1 MTTGHVDA
9 QPGSNTGTRPMM
21 SGLGTLVMLVTAL
34 MLMIAAL
41 FRWRENGWGAL
52 AWLFGFVAMT
62 AIRLPHAKRNRAN
75 QIVTARK
82 GLDETLLLI
91 GMFTTMMALPL
102 LHLATGIFAFA
113 DYRLPAAATAFGAIL
128 LVPMLWLFWRSH
140 ADLGRNWSPGL
151 EVRQGHDLV
160 TGGVYA
166 RWRHPMYVAIWLTVL
181 SQPLLIHNAIGG
193 LLAVP
198 AFAAMWLLR
207 VPQEEAMLRERF
219 GEAYD
224 AYCARVGRLWPM
236 VRS

>member
-1 MTTGHVDA
+1 MAAGQMEAQRHSDA
-9 QPGSNTGTRPMM
+9 GARPMM
-21 SGLGTLVMLVTAL
+21 SWAVTQL
-34 MLMIAAL
+34 MLAAAMVSIIAAL

-52 AWLFGFVAMT
+52 AWLAMVVAMT
-62 AIRLPHAKRNRAN
+62 AIRLPHATRNRSNRVVA
-75 QIVTARK
+75 ARK
-82 GLDETLLLI
+82 GLDEVLLLI
-91 GMFTTMMALPL
+91 GMFATMLLLPL

-113 DYRLPAAATAFGAIL
+113 DYRLPDWATGIGAAA

-151 EVRQGHDLV
+151 EVREGHDLV

-166 RWRHPMYVAIWLTVL
+166 RWRHPMYAAIWLAVL
-181 SQPLLIHNAIGG
+181 IQPLLIHNAIAG

-198 AFAAMWLLR
+198 AFAAMWWLR
-207 VPQEEAMLRERF
+207 VPREEAMLREQF

-224 AYCARVGRLWPM
+224 AYCARVGRLSPW